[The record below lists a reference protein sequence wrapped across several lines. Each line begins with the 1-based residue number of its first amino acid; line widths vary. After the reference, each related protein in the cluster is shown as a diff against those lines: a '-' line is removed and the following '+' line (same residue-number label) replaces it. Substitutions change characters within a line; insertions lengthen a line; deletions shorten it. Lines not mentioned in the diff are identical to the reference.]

1 MSLPILCREMRRS
14 ATIAV
19 AVLLA
24 AASAAS
30 AEPAA
35 PAEKSEDFYAQ
46 RASVLLKNE
55 GVQAEPHPLAES
67 LPESI
72 VVVCEAGC
80 PTGAAQVVYLAPRRD
95 SGPQPVSGAAVSAGL
110 AAECV
115 AGCYAPAEGGAK
127 N

>member
-1 MSLPILCREMRRS
+1 MSLPILCRPMRRS
-14 ATIAV
+14 AAIAV
-19 AVLLA
+19 ATLLA

-35 PAEKSEDFYAQ
+35 PADKSEDFYAK
-46 RASVLLKNE
+46 RASVILKNE
-55 GVQAEPHPLAES
+55 DVQAEPHPLSAS

-80 PTGAAQVVYLAPRRD
+80 PAGAAQVVYLAPREGSAPR
-95 SGPQPVSGAAVSAGL
+95 PASGAAATGL
-110 AAECV
+110 AAKCV

-127 N
+127 D

>member
-1 MSLPILCREMRRS
+1 MSHPILCRPMRRS

-24 AASAAS
+24 AASAA

-55 GVQAEPHPLAES
+55 DIQAEPHPLAANM
-67 LPESI
+67 PESI

-80 PTGAAQVVYLAPRRD
+80 PAGAAQVVYLAPREGSAPR
-95 SGPQPVSGAAVSAGL
+95 PASGAAAAGL
-110 AAECV
+110 AAKCV

-127 N
+127 D